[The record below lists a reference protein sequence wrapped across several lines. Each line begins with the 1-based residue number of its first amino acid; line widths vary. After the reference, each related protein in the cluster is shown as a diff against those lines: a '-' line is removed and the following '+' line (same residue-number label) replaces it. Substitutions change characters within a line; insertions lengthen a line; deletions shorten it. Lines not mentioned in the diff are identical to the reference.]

1 MILVPSFLPLLTLE
15 LSTRL
20 AQMVSVPGPMHNVI
34 QSLMLIAENVVSHL
48 WVSML
53 SVAQLTV
60 HVLLLYLTAVN
71 LHLL

>member
-1 MILVPSFLPLLTLE
+1 MMLALRFLPLPTLE
-15 LSTRL
+15 LNTRL

-48 WVSML
+48 WATML
-53 SVAQLTV
+53 SAAQLTV

-71 LHLL
+71 LRLL